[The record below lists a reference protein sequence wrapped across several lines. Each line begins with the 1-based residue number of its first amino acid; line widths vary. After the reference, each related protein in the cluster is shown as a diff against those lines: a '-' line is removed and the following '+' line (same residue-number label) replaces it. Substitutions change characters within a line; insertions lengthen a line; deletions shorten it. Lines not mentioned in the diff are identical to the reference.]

1 MNRDG
6 RISVTLLAGRPWCV
20 GEKGNAEDGM
30 VMGFAGA
37 KVHCWG

>member
-1 MNRDG
+1 MNRHG
-6 RISVTLLAGRPWCV
+6 RISVTLLVGRPCE
-20 GEKGNAEDGM
+20 GEKGKADAGA